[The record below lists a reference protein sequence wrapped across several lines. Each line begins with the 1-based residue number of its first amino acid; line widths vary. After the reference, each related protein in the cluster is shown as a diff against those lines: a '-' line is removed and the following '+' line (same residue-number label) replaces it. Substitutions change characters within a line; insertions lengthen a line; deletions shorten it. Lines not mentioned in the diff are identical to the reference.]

1 MTESQEDEK
10 RILNKDKPEMNRG
23 VELLLR
29 NRRRK
34 PERPKTFQVKFG
46 KLIALWNREIIFHFN
61 LLGHKKKIKTLWRSA
76 MSETLIVTLTLMT
89 LVSILAIMVG
99 GMIGWMARQHSYET
113 TPQVVYTH
121 PEMFD
126 ENGQLVPDEILAL
139 RIENNY
145 DINTEETEEE

>member
-1 MTESQEDEK
+1 
-10 RILNKDKPEMNRG
+10 
-23 VELLLR
+23 
-29 NRRRK
+29 
-34 PERPKTFQVKFG
+34 
-46 KLIALWNREIIFHFN
+46 
-61 LLGHKKKIKTLWRSA
+61 

-89 LVSILAIMVG
+89 VMSALALLVG

-126 ENGQLVPDEILAL
+126 ANGQLVPDEILAL

-145 DINTEETEEE
+145 DKEIDDDDDSES